1 MPIENIPE
9 IYFQNKDTPGHFIY
23 DFKMTSDVVK
33 AKSFEHEYV

>member
-9 IYFQNKDTPGHFIY
+9 IYFQNKDTARDIFVY

-33 AKSFEHEYV
+33 AKLI